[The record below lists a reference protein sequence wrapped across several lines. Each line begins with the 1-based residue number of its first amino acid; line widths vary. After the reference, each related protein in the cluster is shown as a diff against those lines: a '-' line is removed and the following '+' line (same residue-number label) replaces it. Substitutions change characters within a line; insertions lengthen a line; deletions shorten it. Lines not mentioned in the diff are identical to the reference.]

1 MPASKRRYANEDV
14 VAGQMQSMLDM
25 FAEVPR
31 AKKRKKND
39 DSDSS
44 SSSSSSDD
52 MFQSKAA
59 EKKGTP
65 LYHLA
70 RALDNMLSQAGLGG
84 LKTWIEEEPSCQML
98 GPHEF
103 RYELKDLP
111 PFGIILLRSGKDGVC
126 TIWPRTN
133 AVTKFQQLRGST
145 PAPCWSLLRTN
156 AHRRSHYS
164 RVSLTVLNCECGFSA
179 TPSIAYG
186 MIASSDCRR
195 RACGR
200 TYMNVCI
207 AKICRVGH
215 SNRQLGGE
223 KCRML

>member
-1 MPASKRRYANEDV
+1 MPASKIWYANQDV
-14 VAGQMQSMLDM
+14 VAGQMQSMVDM

-44 SSSSSSDD
+44 SSSSSSDN
-52 MFQSKAA
+52 MLQSKAA

-84 LKTWIEEEPSCQML
+84 LKTWIEEKPSCQML

-111 PFGIILLRSGKDGVC
+111 PFEDHIAPVWQRWCVHDLTTDIRRFEV
-126 TIWPRTN
+126 
-133 AVTKFQQLRGST
+133 
-145 PAPCWSLLRTN
+145 PATTGEP
-156 AHRRSHYS
+156 
-164 RVSLTVLNCECGFSA
+164 F
-179 TPSIAYG
+179 PPP
-186 MIASSDCRR
+186 
-195 RACGR
+195 
-200 TYMNVCI
+200 
-207 AKICRVGH
+207 VGH
-215 SNRQLGGE
+215 LYG
-223 KCRML
+223 RMLITGLIITGSRLRCFLANVVFLRPFPSHME

>member
-1 MPASKRRYANEDV
+1 MPASKRRYANQDV
-14 VAGQMQSMLDM
+14 VAGQMQSMVDM

-52 MFQSKAA
+52 MLQSKAA
-59 EKKGTP
+59 EKKGTS
-65 LYHLA
+65 LFHLA

-111 PFGIILLRSGKDGVC
+111 PFEDHIAPVWQRWCVHDSNTDKRRLEVPATTGEHSRPLLVAFTDECSSQV
-126 TIWPRTN
+126 
-133 AVTKFQQLRGST
+133 
-145 PAPCWSLLRTN
+145 SLLQG
-156 AHRRSHYS
+156 
-164 RVSLTVLNCECGFSA
+164 L
-179 TPSIAYG
+179 AYG
-186 MIASSDCRR
+186 AF
-195 RACGR
+195 
-200 TYMNVCI
+200 
-207 AKICRVGH
+207 
-215 SNRQLGGE
+215 
-223 KCRML
+223 